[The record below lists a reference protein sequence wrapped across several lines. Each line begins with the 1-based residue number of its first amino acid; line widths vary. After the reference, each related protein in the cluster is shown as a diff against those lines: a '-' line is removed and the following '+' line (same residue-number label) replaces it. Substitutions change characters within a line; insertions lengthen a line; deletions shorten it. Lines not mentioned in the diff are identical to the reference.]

1 MEDESINEFKI
12 EDKSSSVQNPNKND
26 PRRLFLVHKEM
37 NWNPDTPYE
46 QIPNRLE
53 HEGPVPLLFPDHFYE
68 VQGGVVVIYWE
79 DNRSIGCTCTIK
91 DVDEVDMSF
100 KYQIFS

>member
-1 MEDESINEFKI
+1 MESC
-12 EDKSSSVQNPNKND
+12 
-26 PRRLFLVHKEM
+26 
-37 NWNPDTPYE
+37 TPYE

-68 VQGGVVVIYWE
+68 VEGGVVVIYWE
-79 DNRSIGCTCTIK
+79 DNRSVGCTCTIK

-100 KYQIFS
+100 KYQVFF